1 MLGES
6 LTDPGGSSGR
16 KENAPPFRKAADI
29 SQFLAT
35 PWKRH
40 HYRIITKSLHRWL
53 LVQDIQLFINISK
66 GLLPPPQLIEM
77 VLFLEMKIIEKTGK
91 GRGLV
96 QLGCFAKVMEPLCL
110 LRTQVVSIRSSPP
123 PPNISS

>member
-6 LTDPGGSSGR
+6 LTDAGGSGGR

-29 SQFLAT
+29 SQFLA
-35 PWKRH
+35 PGKH
-40 HYRIITKSLHRWL
+40 HHNQTITKSLHRWL
-53 LVQDIQLFINISK
+53 LVQGIQLFITISK
-66 GLLPPPQLIEM
+66 GLL
-77 VLFLEMKIIEKTGK
+77 EMKITGKTGK

-96 QLGCFAKVMEPLCL
+96 YLGCFAKVMEPLCL

>member
-6 LTDPGGSSGR
+6 LTDAGGSGGR

-77 VLFLEMKIIEKTGK
+77 VLFLEMKIIGKTGK

-96 QLGCFAKVMEPLCL
+96 
-110 LRTQVVSIRSSPP
+110 
-123 PPNISS
+123 

>member
-6 LTDPGGSSGR
+6 LSDAGGSGGR

-29 SQFLAT
+29 S
-35 PWKRH
+35 H
-40 HYRIITKSLHRWL
+40 HNRIITKSLHRWL

-77 VLFLEMKIIEKTGK
+77 VLFLEMKIIGKTGK

-96 QLGCFAKVMEPLCL
+96 
-110 LRTQVVSIRSSPP
+110 
-123 PPNISS
+123 